1 MLSPA
6 LTTWRAQYERLARS
20 YARVIGAYDSSIEYD
35 DDLQHYFQDCWS
47 LKDWIK
53 NDPASGASA
62 QIEPEV
68 SQHRA
73 LRIAA
78 DLANGSKHLA
88 RHTHREGAYVTA
100 VHVTVHLA
108 KESQSM
114 LCTSSNFRMERS
126 SRHKRWS
133 TRRFRRGL
141 ALCRNLG
148 SNREATPEFR
158 GWQAAA

>member
-108 KESQSM
+108 QGKPVDVVHVVELQDGTV
-114 LCTSSNFRMERS
+114 LTAQTLVHEAFQAWSSVLQ
-126 SRHKRWS
+126 KL
-133 TRRFRRGL
+133 GL
-141 ALCRNLG
+141 K
-148 SNREATPEFR
+148 P
-158 GWQAAA
+158 